1 MAEGLRPCSSVEFDR
16 VHPEYV
22 GRVADTSIAVL
33 AVAYTSTS
41 AATDV
46 EDVDN
51 LAAEVHGV
59 QH

>member
-33 AVAYTSTS
+33 AVACTS
-41 AATDV
+41 ASTATDV

-51 LAAEVHGV
+51 LAAKVQRV